1 MVATVKSFKAD
12 VSCVSPSSRNTAC
25 EKVLHSPRDHC
36 KSFCFLRC
44 ALVEKLYIYIFHA
57 FLHVRFSPLSRCYTF
72 TILLAQRE
80 SIFRVGK

>member
-25 EKVLHSPRDHC
+25 DQVLHSPSDHC

-44 ALVEKLYIYIFHA
+44 ALVKKLFIFHA
-57 FLHVRFSPLSRCYTF
+57 FLHVKFSPLSRFFWLKERKYF
-72 TILLAQRE
+72 
-80 SIFRVGK
+80 

>member
-44 ALVEKLYIYIFHA
+44 ALVEKLYIYI
-57 FLHVRFSPLSRCYTF
+57 SRIF
-72 TILLAQRE
+72 TCEVFASLTMLYIYDSFGSKRKY
-80 SIFRVGK
+80 F

>member
-44 ALVEKLYIYIFHA
+44 ALVEKLYIY
-57 FLHVRFSPLSRCYTF
+57 F
-72 TILLAQRE
+72 TH
-80 SIFRVGK
+80 FYM